1 MDKHKD
7 NGILLVPGDV
17 LKCEKKENNVKISAM
32 KHSCFSSNMD
42 SRSNAEL
49 ETEADNVKQEAELY
63 NSVYKEISEIVG
75 LDATLKIYLRFKG
88 QQISFPVRLYNPNMI
103 QQKVVK
109 EFDGTNIRELA
120 KKYDYSEKTIRRM
133 IRDCVEDIIEETLEE
148 DM

>member
-17 LKCEKKENNVKISAM
+17 LKCKKKENNVKISAM
-32 KHSCFSSNMD
+32 KNGCFSSNMD
-42 SRSNAEL
+42 SRSSAEL
-49 ETEADNVKQEAELY
+49 ETEADNVKKEAELY

-109 EFDGTNIRELA
+109 EFDGTNIHELE

-133 IRDCVEDIIEETLEE
+133 IRDSVEDIIEETLEE